1 MPRSDFRAKQMLAI
15 NSGKLKLHSN
25 FWWGFWEEIAQ
36 SGKKIVQESQPRGR
50 EGARLIGQFGIN
62 LVCKITVL
70 QFYFYV
76 PTYYIFD
83 HIAKSQFFS

>member
-62 LVCKITVL
+62 LVCKIIVL
-70 QFYFYV
+70 SGNCSF
-76 PTYYIFD
+76 IFMFLLT
-83 HIAKSQFFS
+83 KFLTL